1 MIVEG
6 IITLIIISA
15 LLYVSPGVLGL
26 TKAAAP
32 TVCST
37 AGGGCIAVDPAL
49 NASSASIG
57 TSIAGGLSLTAIAP
71 IMIGIG
77 LMIGAFM
84 LVRARQ

>member
-6 IITLIIISA
+6 IITLIIVSA

-26 TKAAAP
+26 TKSAAP

-37 AGGGCIAVDPAL
+37 AGGGCSVVDATL
-49 NASSASIG
+49 NASQTSIG
-57 TSIAGGLSLTAIAP
+57 TSVSGGLSLTAISP